1 MAEIPSADAYQKLLD
16 RAERVGTLETMDNLL
31 FWDQQVMMP
40 PGGTPA
46 RSTQRGLV
54 SSLQHEALTG
64 NDVETWLDTVTD
76 ADLND
81 DQQAVVR
88 EVRREHERKAAVDQ
102 DLTEE
107 INAVISEANDAW
119 EEAKANGDFDTFAPY
134 LEELLELRREQANQI
149 DPDKEPFAVML
160 EEYEPDVGVETAER
174 VLNNLKEALV
184 PLIEE
189 IRETDVDPSGPFIE
203 RGPYDADTQM
213 ELSKDAL
220 SFVQCD
226 WDRAR
231 LDTSPHPF
239 SYGNRYDM
247 RITTRFHDHSPV
259 DGLDSSLHEY
269 GHASY
274 EMGLNADE
282 FPGPLG
288 QSRSHSIHESQ
299 SRFWENH
306 VGRSEAF
313 WEQFLPIVQKHF
325 PRLSDVTPREAYEA
339 ANQVYE
345 ENLTRVEAD
354 EVTYHLHIVIRFE
367 IERALLNGELE
378 VEEVPEVWN
387 DKYEQYL
394 GIRPENDSEG
404 CLQDIH
410 WSIGRIGTFQGY
422 SLGTVFSAQL
432 QHYLEE
438 DFDTPLEELVRNH
451 RFDEIREWME
461 ERVHRHGQRYPTD
474 ELPEAATGE
483 QLTTE
488 YFVDRIEQKY
498 ADIYNM

>member
-1 MAEIPSADAYQKLLD
+1 MVDNSPADAYHHLLD

-64 NDVETWLDTVTD
+64 DDVEAWLDAVD
-76 ADLND
+76 AADLD
-81 DQQAVVR
+81 DDERAVVR
-88 EVRREHERKAAVDQ
+88 ELRREHDRKAAVDRE
-102 DLTEE
+102 LTEE

-119 EEAKANGDFDTFAPY
+119 EEAKANDEFETFAPY
-134 LEELLELRREQANQI
+134 LEELLELKREQANQI
-149 DPDKEPFAVML
+149 DPEKEPFAVML
-160 EEYEPDVGVETAER
+160 EEYEPYVGVETVER
-174 VLNNLKEALV
+174 VLENLKDALV

-189 IRETDVDPSGPFIE
+189 IRASDVDPSGPFVD
-203 RGPYDADTQM
+203 RGPYDEDTQM
-213 ELSKDAL
+213 ALSKDAL
-220 SFVQCD
+220 SFVDCD

-269 GHASY
+269 GHATY
-274 EMGLNADE
+274 EMGLDPEE

-313 WEQFLPIVQKHF
+313 WEQFLP
-325 PRLSDVTPREAYEA
+325 
-339 ANQVYE
+339 
-345 ENLTRVEAD
+345 
-354 EVTYHLHIVIRFE
+354 
-367 IERALLNGELE
+367 
-378 VEEVPEVWN
+378 
-387 DKYEQYL
+387 
-394 GIRPENDSEG
+394 
-404 CLQDIH
+404 
-410 WSIGRIGTFQGY
+410 
-422 SLGTVFSAQL
+422 
-432 QHYLEE
+432 
-438 DFDTPLEELVRNH
+438 
-451 RFDEIREWME
+451 
-461 ERVHRHGQRYPTD
+461 
-474 ELPEAATGE
+474 
-483 QLTTE
+483 
-488 YFVDRIEQKY
+488 
-498 ADIYNM
+498 